1 MKFSQDIYADA
12 NRIHAYD
19 EESVTIQAR
28 DNSELVVVSKSFIV
42 DSQQIIQDWPINSIV
57 EFTNDDVNYFSSL
70 GIEVLLLS
78 QSNTFSLANQLKP
91 DILITFSQSAIG
103 VEQMALGSACRTYNL
118 LISEGRQVALA
129 VNF

>member
-1 MKFSQDIYADA
+1 MKFSQDFFTDT

-19 EESVTIQAR
+19 EQSVTIQTR
-28 DNSELVVVSKSFIV
+28 DDSELVVVSKNFIV
-42 DSQQIIQDWPINSIV
+42 ESQQIIQDWPINLIAD
-57 EFTNDDVNYFSSL
+57 FTSDDVNYFNNL

-78 QSNTFSLANQLKP
+78 QNNTFSLASQLKP
-91 DILITFSQSAIG
+91 DVLISFSQNAIG

>member
-1 MKFSQDIYADA
+1 MKFSQDFFAEG

-19 EESVTIQAR
+19 EESVTIQTK

-42 DSQQIIQDWPINSIV
+42 NSQQIIQDWPINSIAD
-57 EFTNDDVNYFSSL
+57 FTSDDINYFNNL

-78 QSNTFSLANQLKP
+78 QNNTFSLASQLKP
-91 DILITFSQSAIG
+91 EVLIAFSQSAIG
-103 VEQMALGSACRTYNL
+103 VEQMTLGSACRTFNL

>member
-1 MKFSQDIYADA
+1 MKFSQDIFADA

-19 EESVTIQAR
+19 EESVTIQTS
-28 DNSELVVVSKSFIV
+28 DNVELVVISKSFIV
-42 DSQQIIQDWPINSIV
+42 DSQHIIQDWPINSIV
-57 EFTNDDVNYFSSL
+57 DFTYDDVNYFSSL

-78 QSNTFSLANQLKP
+78 QGNTFRLANQLKP
-91 DILITFSQSAIG
+91 EVLINFSQSAIG

-118 LISEGRQVALA
+118 LISEGRKVALA